1 MKKAVLAVLAVVVV
15 LVLVSAAYLA
25 GRGWDDA
32 VGQVQS
38 EEAIESPPV
47 ATRVFDDVREGLS
60 TLRACNGQVMCI
72 TMNNLKLEDAQS
84 GFAGAQPREASIALS
99 KAYGDWQSAHGIYTS
114 QWCEQ
119 EENELCGEAIANLD
133 AAAQTLKAIITG

>member
-1 MKKAVLAVLAVVVV
+1 MKKAVLAVLAVVGV

-32 VGQVQS
+32 VEQV
-38 EEAIESPPV
+38 EAAETIESPPV
-47 ATRVFDDVREGLS
+47 ATRVFDDVREGLGS
-60 TLRACNGQVMCI
+60 LRVCNGQVLCI
-72 TMNNLKLEDAQS
+72 TMNDLKLEDAQS

-99 KAYGDWQSAHGIYTS
+99 RAYGDWQNAHGIYTS

-119 EENELCGEAIANLD
+119 EENELCAEAIENLD
-133 AAAQTLKAIITG
+133 AASETLKAIITG